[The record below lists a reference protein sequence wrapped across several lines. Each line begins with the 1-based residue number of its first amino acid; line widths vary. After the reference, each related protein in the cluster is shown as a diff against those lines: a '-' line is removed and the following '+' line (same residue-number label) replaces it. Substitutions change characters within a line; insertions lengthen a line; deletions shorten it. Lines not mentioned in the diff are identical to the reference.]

1 MKKKV
6 LTVALVLALIAIMV
20 SGTLA
25 YFTDNDE
32 VTNTFTIGSVKIE
45 IYENDEA
52 TPEAVKPLGKLT
64 PVVKE
69 NPSEDISYIDKVVDV
84 KNIGANDAYIRTH
97 IAVPTVLIDYLQ
109 LDVTTDGWTY
119 NGTLAGSSTATVN
132 GVTYTVFTYDH
143 TAAVAPDA
151 FTNELLQGVYLKS
164 DVDLAE
170 NADGNLVFVKKVS
183 GEITHNSGFVAH
195 TKNADGTYT
204 SANVNILVAS
214 EAIQTQGFDS
224 GATNALNSGFG
235 ANTNPWQ

>member
-6 LTVALVLALIAIMV
+6 LGIALVVMLIAIVV

-25 YFTDNDE
+25 YFTAEDE
-32 VTNTFTIGSVKIE
+32 AINTFTYGSVEIE

-52 TPEAVKPLGKLT
+52 TTEDTRSLGKLT

-69 NPSEDISYIDKVVDV
+69 TPSDDVSYIDKVVDV

-97 IAVPTVLIDYLQ
+97 IAIPTDLINYLQ
-109 LDVTTDGWTY
+109 LDVTTSGWSY
-119 NGTLAGSSTATVN
+119 IGSTTASVGGVN
-132 GVTYTVFTYDH
+132 YTVFTYDH
-143 TAAVAPDA
+143 TAAVAPNG
-151 FTNELLQGVYLKS
+151 FTSELLQGVYLKS

-170 NADGNLVFVKKVS
+170 NADGNLVFVKKAN
-183 GEITHNSGFVAH
+183 GQITHNSGYVAH

-214 EAIQTQGFDS
+214 EAIQAQGFEN
-224 GATNALNSGFG
+224 GATNALNSGFE
-235 ANTNPWQ
+235 ADTNPWQ